1 MGAAQPGGARVLAR
15 LSVFR
20 GGFQRRAAE
29 QVAGA
34 TLPLLTALVD
44 KSLLRREADERYRL
58 HELLRQYAAERLE
71 ESGAEATAVRARH
84 GTYYTGYLGRRA
96 ADLRGGRQRQAL
108 TEIAAELE
116 NVRVA
121 WQYASQQRRI
131 ADLQA
136 AVYPLYLFFDFSSHY
151 LEGFE
156 LFKSTVQ
163 QLDHLL
169 GNRPATREVGPTL
182 SELLLC
188 LGWHSIRLGEL
199 ERARDLLTRSQ
210 AILTQLA
217 IPPRPDSGTDPLVA
231 LGTLAIVLGDYAEAA
246 RLGDEARQRAEARD
260 DPWNLMYAYFVL
272 TNAAFSAWPL
282 RRSKPLRRA
291 RLPARRT
298 GAGSLVHGLSRRRP
312 GQQHARQRR
321 LRRSR
326 APLSDQ
332 LCDP

>member
-1 MGAAQPGGARVLAR
+1 MGVAQPGGAAGPRPALGLPRR
-15 LSVFR
+15 LPT
-20 GGFQRRAAE
+20 RAAE

-116 NVRVA
+116 NVRAA

-136 AVYPLYLFFDFSSHY
+136 AVYPLYLFFDFNSHY

-156 LFKSTVQ
+156 LFESTVQ

-169 GNRPATREVGPTL
+169 GNRPVSQRGRPHVVGT
-182 SELLLC
+182 
-188 LGWHSIRLGEL
+188 
-199 ERARDLLTRSQ
+199 
-210 AILTQLA
+210 
-217 IPPRPDSGTDPLVA
+217 
-231 LGTLAIVLGDYAEAA
+231 
-246 RLGDEARQRAEARD
+246 
-260 DPWNLMYAYFVL
+260 
-272 TNAAFSAWPL
+272 
-282 RRSKPLRRA
+282 
-291 RLPARRT
+291 
-298 GAGSLVHGLSRRRP
+298 
-312 GQQHARQRR
+312 
-321 LRRSR
+321 
-326 APLSDQ
+326 APLPGLAFESGSAS
-332 LCDP
+332 